1 MARMNHPRALSP
13 RPARRPPGA
22 AVQGLTLVEL
32 LVTMALVAILMAA
45 GAPAMQQ
52 FLAQRAVVAQADTLV
67 SSLRFTRSEALKT
80 GRPVTMCLSA
90 NTDDAAPTCAANAPD
105 AGWASGWL
113 VFVDENA
120 DGDVDDEDQR
130 LRVEQGFANRSGG
143 VATNPAGRVR
153 VTFQPNGLA
162 TGFNARFT
170 FLPRMTGSEDEI
182 NANTVIACLATTGR
196 VEMRRRGV
204 LAC

>member
-1 MARMNHPRALSP
+1 MNHPPALSP
-13 RPARRPPGA
+13 RPACRRPSGA
-22 AVQGLTLVEL
+22 AQGLTLIEL
-32 LVTMALVAILMAA
+32 LVTLTLVAILMAA

-67 SSLRFTRSEALKT
+67 SSLRLTRSEALKT
-80 GRPVTMCLSA
+80 GRPVTICLS
-90 NTDDAAPTCAANAPD
+90 TDTNNAAPTCAANAPGQ
-105 AGWASGWL
+105 GWASGWL

-120 DGDVDDEDQR
+120 DGDVDNEDQR

-143 VATNPAGRVR
+143 VASNPARVR

-162 TGFNARFT
+162 TGFNSRFT
-170 FLPRMTGSEDEI
+170 FLPRMTGSQAEI
-182 NANTVIACLATTGR
+182 DANTVIACLATTGR